1 MRKANTVE
9 TKKAQELVTKSMA
22 TITEETK
29 KILIDY
35 IQNGYIESLS
45 KAVAYL
51 GLTPEEANNLLGD
64 MSETTKERIT
74 NNLAHFQKHD
84 ESVVSEVEHIVLTR
98 VLTHDKMRFAEEYK
112 EIKENLPS
120 AGKAFSEEA
129 LRNFRVETPIF
140 QKTLDECIFCFED
153 INQLDDRAIQK
164 ILYRTGHKSLTL
176 ALKGASKELR
186 KRIFRNKPKKEAAML
201 KEAIEFLG
209 SVRDSWIEE
218 AQAKIVKNALRL
230 EADGE
235 IVIWR

>member
-1 MRKANTVE
+1 MRKENTVE
-9 TKKAQELVTKSMA
+9 TKKAQELVSKTMA

-29 KILIDY
+29 NILIDY

-45 KAVAYL
+45 KAIAYL
-51 GLTPEEANNLLGD
+51 GMSPDEANILLGD
-64 MSETTKERIT
+64 MSETVKERIT
-74 NNLAHFQKHD
+74 SNIAHFQKHD

-98 VLTHDKMRFAEEYK
+98 GKKHVAEEYK
-112 EIKENLPS
+112 VIKENLPF
-120 AGKAFSEEA
+120 AGKEFAEKSIQ
-129 LRNFRVETPIF
+129 NFRAKTPIF
-140 QKTLDECIFCFED
+140 QKTLDECIFTFED
-153 INQLDDRAIQK
+153 INQLDDREIQK
-164 ILYRTGHKSLTL
+164 ILYWTGHKTLTL

-186 KRIFRNKPKKEAAML
+186 KRIFRNKPKKEVAML

>member
-1 MRKANTVE
+1 MRKENTVE
-9 TKKAQELVTKSMA
+9 TKKAQELVSKTMA

-29 KILIDY
+29 NILIDY

-45 KAVAYL
+45 KTIAYL
-51 GLTPEEANNLLGD
+51 GMNPDEANKLLGD

-74 NNLAHFQKHD
+74 SNIAHFQKHD

-98 VLTHDKMRFAEEYK
+98 VLTHDKTRFAEEYK
-112 EIKENLPS
+112 VIKENLPF
-120 AGKAFSEEA
+120 AGKEFAEKSIQ
-129 LRNFRVETPIF
+129 NFRAETPIF
-140 QKTLDECIFCFED
+140 QKTLDECIFTFED
-153 INQLDDRAIQK
+153 INQLDDREIQK
-164 ILYRTGHKSLTL
+164 ILYWTGHKTLTL

-186 KRIFRNKPKKEAAML
+186 KRIFRNKPKKEVAML